1 MMNTGIMLKTIS
13 ALLLVSKHDLD
24 GPVEE
29 AGVVELY
36 PVKEVQSKAPEKAL

>member
-13 ALLLVSKHDLD
+13 ALLLVSKHDFE

-29 AGVVELY
+29 AGVVVLY
-36 PVKEVQSKAPEKAL
+36 PVKDVQSKAPLKAL

>member
-13 ALLLVSKHDLD
+13 ALLLVSIHDFA

-29 AGVVELY
+29 AGVVALY
-36 PVKEVQSKAPEKAL
+36 PVREVQSKAPENAL